1 MNTKI
6 IIALM
11 AIATLISCNTK
22 NKTAGEGE
30 EHEEHSPNAWIT
42 PMRLADGFG
51 YQVTLPDIQDSPLLV
66 VPPFHKNLESN
77 N

>member
-30 EHEEHSPNAWIT
+30 NT
-42 PMRLADGFG
+42 
-51 YQVTLPDIQDSPLLV
+51 
-66 VPPFHKNLESN
+66 KNIAPKAL
-77 N
+77 